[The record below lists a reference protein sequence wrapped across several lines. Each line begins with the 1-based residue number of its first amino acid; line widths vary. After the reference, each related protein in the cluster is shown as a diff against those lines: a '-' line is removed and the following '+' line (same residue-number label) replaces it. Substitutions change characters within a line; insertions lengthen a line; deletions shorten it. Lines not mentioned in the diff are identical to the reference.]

1 MRTGKYHECSTTS
14 LRKSLF
20 PGAPKMLTIKKKKK
34 KALEESAGY
43 LISEASVTQQDDE
56 RHQRTRPRHGRHRGC

>member
-34 KALEESAGY
+34 KPLRNLQG
-43 LISEASVTQQDDE
+43 T
-56 RHQRTRPRHGRHRGC
+56 